1 MRAIAQSVQG
11 LIWRPLDILTRY
23 GGEEFAALLYDVNA
37 NRAWEMAERMR
48 RTVIGL
54 AIEHRGS
61 RTAETVTI
69 SVGIAALEPSAERN
83 PRGGLQLADQAL
95 YEAKTRGRN
104 RVELLDDAE
113 HTLLTTG
120 VFPNLTS
127 GAADGGATANQPGIS
142 RVAGGSH

>member
-1 MRAIAQSVQG
+1 M
-11 LIWRPLDILTRY
+11 
-23 GGEEFAALLYDVNA
+23 
-37 NRAWEMAERMR
+37 
-48 RTVIGL
+48 
-54 AIEHRGS
+54 
-61 RTAETVTI
+61 
-69 SVGIAALEPSAERN
+69 GIAALEPTAGRN

-127 GAADGGATANQPGIS
+127 SP
-142 RVAGGSH
+142 AGGSVTATLPAISGVAASSR